1 MLNRSSSP
9 NAAPAPAPAPA
20 GEPPSAEPLLKVH
33 ELKKHYP
40 IRGGLLNITG
50 NTVKAVD
57 NISFHI
63 RRGEVLGVVGES
75 GCGKS
80 TVGLSLL
87 NLEVPTSGRI
97 WYKGREITALSK
109 REMRRCRR
117 DMQLIFQDPLAS
129 LNPRKTIEQTIIEP
143 LDIFRCGTRRER
155 LERAVQVSEEVGIS
169 RDMLDRLPHEFS
181 GGQRQRICIARALA
195 LRPSFIVAD
204 EAVSALDV
212 SIQAQVINLMK
223 RLKDEYQLTYLF
235 ISHDMRVIEHVSD
248 RVMVMY
254 LGGIVEFAEK
264 KTLFKSPRHPYTQA
278 LLSAVPQVVKK
289 NDQVKRIILKGDVGS
304 PVNVPSGCRFHPRC
318 PRAESICRE
327 QTPEFRML
335 SDKVGAACHFVH

>member
-9 NAAPAPAPAPA
+9 NAAPAPA
-20 GEPPSAEPLLKVH
+20 GDPPSAEPLLKVH

-129 LNPRKTIEQTIIEP
+129 LNPRKTIAQTIIEP

>member
-9 NAAPAPAPAPA
+9 NAAPAPAPA

-155 LERAVQVSEEVGIS
+155 LERAIQVSEEVGIS